1 MTQKQVRQI
10 LRDTAFV
17 HTSATAEE
25 LKVAQYL
32 ERLAKEMGAQTH
44 IEEFDTK
51 LADIHSATLT
61 ADGKDIPC
69 KAFMLCGSGSV
80 TAAPCYLPNS
90 DPASLVGAK
99 GKIAILDTGVTHFLY
114 QDLVQAGA
122 VGIITYSGN
131 VLFADNDID
140 RKELRP
146 YVQADAKKILAV
158 NINAKDAYNLVK
170 ANPKQLT
177 IAVEQTEF
185 DAKSRNVIAEIP
197 AKAEASQPGKWLVL
211 SAHYDTTPLSMGA
224 YDNMTGCIGLLGILE
239 SFAKNPCNHN
249 IRFIFCGSEERG
261 LLGSKAYVSA
271 HEVELQDIVLDINLD
286 MIGTVMGRFIA
297 CISAEERLRA
307 FIDYFSA
314 QRGWGIETRMG
325 VYSSDSTP
333 FADKGVPA
341 LSFARLAPSSQAS
354 IHTRYDRKELV
365 SEKQILKDIDY
376 LTAFTAFM
384 ADSVVCP
391 VKRDLPESVKK
402 ELDVYMCRKRKES

>member
-1 MTQKQVRQI
+1 MTQKQIRQI
-10 LRDTAFV
+10 LKDTAFI

-32 ERLAKEMGAQTH
+32 EQAAKALGAVTH
-44 IEEFDTK
+44 LEAFDTR
-51 LADIHSATLT
+51 LADIKKASLT
-61 ADGKDIPC
+61 SDGRDIPC

-80 TAAPCYLPNS
+80 TARPCYLPNS
-90 DPASLVGAK
+90 DPASLVGVK
-99 GKIAILDTGVTHFLY
+99 DRIAILDTGVTHFLY
-114 QDLVQAGA
+114 QDLVEAGA

-131 VLFADNDID
+131 VLFSDNDID

-146 YVQADAKKILAV
+146 YVQAQAKKILAV
-158 NINAKDAYNLVK
+158 NINAKDAYRLVK
-170 ANPKQLT
+170 EAPESLT
-177 IAVEQTEF
+177 IMVEQEEF
-185 DAKSRNVIAEIP
+185 DAKSHNVVAELP
-197 AKAEASQPGKWLVL
+197 AKAGATQADKWVVL
-211 SAHYDTTPLSMGA
+211 SAHYDTTPLSCGA

-239 SFAKNPCNHN
+239 HFAKSPCNHN
-249 IRFIFCGSEERG
+249 LRFVFCGSEERG
-261 LLGSKAYVSA
+261 LLGSKAYVAA
-271 HEVELQDIVLDINLD
+271 HEAELKDIVLNINLD

-314 QRGWGIETRMG
+314 QRGWGIDTRVG

-341 LSFARLAPSSQAS
+341 LSFARLAPTSQAT
-354 IHTRYDRKELV
+354 IHSRYDRKELI
-365 SEKQILKDIDY
+365 SEKQMLLDIEY
-376 LTAFTAFM
+376 LCAFTAFM

-391 VKRDLPESVKK
+391 VKRDIPESVKK